1 MDKIRA
7 ALQLEDVAEVRRGA
21 HSLRGAL
28 ANLSAVSAATLAAEM
43 EHSAEIG
50 DLSRADAVFSNLAP
64 ELTRVIDAL
73 SAICEETVLWK
84 SWLQTTMKYRSS
96 LWKICLSESGMTSW
110 RLLMA

>member
-1 MDKIRA
+1 LRVDNDLEFLGELITLFREDSPKQMDKIRA
-7 ALQLEDVAEVRRGA
+7 ALQLEDAAEVRRGA

-28 ANLSAVSAATLAAEM
+28 ASLSAVSAATLAAEM

-73 SAICEETVLWK
+73 SAICEETVL
-84 SWLQTTMKYRSS
+84 
-96 LWKICLSESGMTSW
+96 
-110 RLLMA
+110 